1 MTHAIRQK
9 EVYYDNQE
17 RGKPPPQ
24 TPLHDLGTC
33 ESAVCI
39 RIESR
44 IESAVGPWHGTA
56 RRMTAVGQYRGA
68 PLTRDLV
75 SALVSGGVV
84 EAANDVLLVDGATE
98 NAGPKNAGL
107 NIFYFCR

>member
-1 MTHAIRQK
+1 MGRF
-9 EVYYDNQE
+9 EDF
-17 RGKPPPQ
+17 
-24 TPLHDLGTC
+24 
-33 ESAVCI
+33 
-39 RIESR
+39 RIES
-44 IESAVGPWHGTA
+44 VGPWHGTA

-98 NAGPKNAGL
+98 NAGLENAGPENARL
-107 NIFYFCR
+107 NVFYFCR